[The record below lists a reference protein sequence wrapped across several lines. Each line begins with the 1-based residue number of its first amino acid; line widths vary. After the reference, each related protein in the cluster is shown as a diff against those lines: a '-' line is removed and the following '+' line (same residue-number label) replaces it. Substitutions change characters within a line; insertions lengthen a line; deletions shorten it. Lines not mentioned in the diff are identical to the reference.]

1 MLNIILKITI
11 IFSGGKMANQYNKVQ
26 LFIEDDF
33 SVDETIFTEPL
44 SIAVVDSL
52 KNILPIDSE
61 SIDLLID
68 KIQMC
73 F

>member
-1 MLNIILKITI
+1 
-11 IFSGGKMANQYNKVQ
+11 MANQYNKVQ

-68 KIQMC
+68 KIQIY

>member
-1 MLNIILKITI
+1 
-11 IFSGGKMANQYNKVQ
+11 MANQYNKVQ

-68 KIQMC
+68 KIQMY

>member
-1 MLNIILKITI
+1 
-11 IFSGGKMANQYNKVQ
+11 MANQYNKVQ

-68 KIQMC
+68 KVQIY

>member
-1 MLNIILKITI
+1 
-11 IFSGGKMANQYNKVQ
+11 MANQYNKVQ

-33 SVDETIFTEPL
+33 SVDKTIFTEPL

-68 KIQMC
+68 KIQIY

>member
-1 MLNIILKITI
+1 
-11 IFSGGKMANQYNKVQ
+11 MANQYNKVQ

-33 SVDETIFTEPL
+33 SINETIFTEPL
-44 SIAVVDSL
+44 SIAIVDSL
-52 KNILPIDSE
+52 RDIIPIDAE

-68 KIQMC
+68 KIQMY